1 MLASWRLILSAF
13 VAVAAGRAIIVFAG
27 SALVAR
33 GTQRIPYAWQAVLS
47 WGGLRGGLSMVLAL
61 SLPRG
66 FPNRELLIATTF
78 GVVLLSILI
87 QGLTMAPVLRYLG
100 VARPQMART
109 AYDRTRGELK
119 ASQAALTE
127 LDQMLRTGQA
137 DRAGLERLRSDYQAR
152 LESAQ
157 GELQELRGQ
166 YAELHAED
174 LRRARRH
181 LLMVEKTQTI
191 EALQQGLLSREAYE
205 RLLADID
212 ERLFRLDEPDAG

>member
-1 MLASWRLILSAF
+1 
-13 VAVAAGRAIIVFAG
+13 
-27 SALVAR
+27 
-33 GTQRIPYAWQAVLS
+33 
-47 WGGLRGGLSMVLAL
+47 MVLAL

-66 FPNRELLIATTF
+66 FPNRDLLIATTF

-119 ASQAALTE
+119 ATQAALTE

-137 DRAGLERLRSDYQAR
+137 DRAGLESLRSDYEAR
-152 LESAQ
+152 LESAK

-166 YAELHAED
+166 HADLHAED

-181 LLMVEKTQTI
+181 LLMVEKAQAI
-191 EALQQGLLSREAYE
+191 EAVQQGLLSREAYE
-205 RLLADID
+205 RLLADVDGRLLALD
-212 ERLFRLDEPDAG
+212 ERDGG